1 MAARLGPAR
10 SWPASLNGWSGPC
23 KQARENLGPVRS
35 LTEPTERIEGASRRH
50 GWGVVEACRRLARS
64 MAGAWQV
71 RGKGVVAQ
79 AWRGRKKP
87 PLSTSTATG
96 PSSARPLDSM
106 APKTMFIRRATLGSV
121 VPANEIDLGGPTSP
135 HRPSSLLSLF
145 TGRRARFVTDEL
157 PPVFFFVM

>member
-50 GWGVVEACRRLARS
+50 GWGVVGACRRLARS

-87 PLSTSTATG
+87 PLSTSAATG
-96 PSSARPLDSM
+96 PSSAQPLDSM
-106 APKTMFIRRATLGSV
+106 APKTMSIRRATLGSV